1 MQAGTVKRISEKHQF
16 IATILALAL
25 IPLSGFA
32 VDIYLPSIPLMGESL
47 HASSIQVQSTITI
60 FLVSYGISQLFI
72 GGVLDSFG
80 RYHIGL
86 GALVIFALSCLVI
99 ATTRNIYIFYAM
111 RVVHGITV
119 AAIIVAKRAFFVDM
133 YTGDQ
138 LKSYLS
144 MFTIV
149 WSTGPILAPFFG
161 GYLETAFG
169 WQSNFYFLAAFALII
184 ALLEIIFSGETLV
197 EYSVFNFK
205 KITGVFLNMLTT
217 TSFTLGLLMLGL
229 SYSIVM
235 VFNMTGPFI
244 IEHHLFFSPVT
255 AGYCSLIVGT
265 AWMVGGF
272 AGKATV
278 RKPFYKKLFINL
290 FLQIIFIT
298 GMLASLNFQMN
309 LYTLIFFAFI
319 IHVTAGFT
327 FNNYFSYCLG
337 LFPKNAGIASGLS
350 GGVNYIIVSALSYG
364 IVFFIP
370 ARDEKNLAFSYLV
383 LILLSA
389 LVMFFVY
396 RINRKVNFIR
406 KMSQQ
411 V

>member
-1 MQAGTVKRISEKHQF
+1 MQAGTVKRIREEHQY

-32 VDIYLPSIPLMGESL
+32 VDIYLPSIPLMGESI

-60 FLVSYGISQLFI
+60 FLVSYGIAQLFI
-72 GGVLDSFG
+72 GSVLDSFG

-86 GALVIFALSCLVI
+86 WALIAFALSCIVI
-99 ATTRNIYIFYAM
+99 ATTKNIYIIYAM

-119 AAIIVAKRAFFVDM
+119 SAIIVAKRAFFVDM

-169 WQSNFYFLAAFALII
+169 WQSNFYFLAAIALIFV
-184 ALLEIIFSGETLV
+184 LLEFFFSGETLS
-197 EYSVFNFK
+197 EYADFNFK
-205 KITGVFLNMLTT
+205 KITGVYANMLATP
-217 TSFTLGLLMLGL
+217 SFTLGLMMLGL

-255 AGYCSLIVGT
+255 AGYCSLILGT
-265 AWMVGGF
+265 AWMAGGF
-272 AGKATV
+272 AGKATI

-298 GMLASLNFQMN
+298 CMLFSLNFRTD
-309 LYTLIFFAFI
+309 LFTLVFFAFI
-319 IHVTAGFT
+319 IHVTAGFN

-350 GGVNYIIVSALSYG
+350 GGVNYIIVSVLSYG
-364 IVFFIP
+364 IIFFIP
-370 ARDEKNLAFSYLV
+370 AKDEENLAYSYLV

-396 RINRKVNFIR
+396 KINRRPGVSASVDQR
-406 KMSQQ
+406 
-411 V
+411 